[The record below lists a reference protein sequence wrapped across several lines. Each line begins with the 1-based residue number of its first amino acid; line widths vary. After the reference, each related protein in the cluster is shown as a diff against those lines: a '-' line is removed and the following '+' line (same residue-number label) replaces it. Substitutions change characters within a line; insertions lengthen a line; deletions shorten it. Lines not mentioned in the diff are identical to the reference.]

1 MGDEEVR
8 CGIGG
13 LFNLPNCCDVFSTP
27 SARQSRQ
34 RVGLQSLQ
42 HDHDGQWRRD
52 AMHLRND
59 DVRSD
64 NLQDERG
71 LLQKG
76 ITCEDLSSIGV
87 PREHWMSFVI
97 TCGKRRRRWR

>member
-1 MGDEEVR
+1 
-8 CGIGG
+8 
-13 LFNLPNCCDVFSTP
+13 
-27 SARQSRQ
+27 
-34 RVGLQSLQ
+34 
-42 HDHDGQWRRD
+42 
-52 AMHLRND
+52 MHLRND

-87 PREHWMSFVI
+87 PGDQGGSQGGRG
-97 TCGKRRRRWR
+97 TRAG